1 MKRSATAGHG
11 KKEEPY
17 LKGKNATYLWSFVS
31 INFAVFLCLLISK
44 VLTESSLDQ
53 FWHRVTMKDGIIAA
67 GVPILAIVLSGVV
80 GDIGKARLVFW
91 RWADPLPGC
100 RVFSK
105 LIKTDPRLDVAALR
119 SKLGEFPTGPHAQ
132 NALWFKLYRR
142 HSEAPRVLEGHRIY
156 LLTRDMTTIA
166 AVFAVLLS
174 AAVFGASTSFAV
186 AAFYVVAL
194 LLQYVLV
201 ATAAR
206 NYGNRFVLNVLSEEL
221 HG

>member
-1 MKRSATAGHG
+1 MKGSATVSHN

-17 LKGKNATYLWSFVS
+17 LKGKNAIYLWSFVS

-91 RWADPLPGC
+91 RWSDPLPGC

-105 LIKTDPRLDVAALR
+105 LIKTDPRIDVAALR
-119 SKLGEFPTGPHAQ
+119 SKLGEFPTEPHTQ
-132 NALWFKLYRR
+132 NALWFKLYRS
-142 HSEAPRVLEGHRIY
+142 HSEAPRILEGHRIY

-186 AAFYVVAL
+186 AGLYVVAL
-194 LLQYVLV
+194 LLQYLLV

>member
-1 MKRSATAGHG
+1 MKASATEGHS
-11 KKEEPY
+11 KKGEPY
-17 LKGKNATYLWSFVS
+17 LKGKNSGYLWSFIS
-31 INFAVFLCLLISK
+31 INLAVFLCLLTSK
-44 VLTESSLDQ
+44 AFTESSLDQ
-53 FWHRVTMKDGIIAA
+53 FWHRVTMKDGVIAA
-67 GVPILAIVLSGVV
+67 GVPILAIVLSEVV
-80 GDIGKARLVFW
+80 GDLGKARLVFW
-91 RWADPLPGC
+91 RWSDPLPGC

-105 LIKTDPRLDVAALR
+105 LITTDPRINVAALR
-119 SKLGEFPTGPHAQ
+119 SKLGEFPTEPHTQ

-142 HSEAPRVLEGHRIY
+142 HSEAPRVLEGHRVY

-174 AAVFGASTSFAV
+174 AALFGASISFAV
-186 AAFYVVAL
+186 AGSYVVAL